1 LVDKFDAEVAV
12 IGLGAAGAQTLYH
25 LAKRGVNVIGLE
37 QHWSPNERSAHA
49 GEHRLL
55 HPLPFSPQGSP
66 DHEILQ
72 DVMPSWHQFQEE
84 TGSNL
89 IVESGVML
97 LGYQDDE
104 DSLNM
109 AENARVRDGDDR
121 NVLTSSQLKK
131 RYPLFNTPDDGI
143 GVFDELGGAVRS
155 EMAIF
160 TAVHHAQ
167 KLGAEVHTDTRV
179 IGWAIHNDR
188 IRIFTKDKEYVVGK
202 VVISPGAYAVEL
214 LPDLP
219 IRARRLV
226 NGWFI
231 PKPEYMDAYSDP
243 AQLPAFHGA
252 IGDRRG
258 ELFYGAG
265 SFDKPYVKIGADFNW
280 GMADEINQDDF
291 HVLPQD
297 LDGIRMMARERFVG
311 LDDSPLR
318 SLKLMD
324 GWSVDFDALVG
335 PYGPS
340 GRIVVAAGFSGYGFT
355 VSPVIGKIVAD
366 LIERGETKYNIEHL
380 DPSRFV
386 NQQATLSEFWSKTGG
401 WNRHWTQL

>member
-1 LVDKFDAEVAV
+1 MVEKYDAEVAV
-12 IGLGAAGAQTLYH
+12 IGLGATGAQTLYQ
-25 LAKRGVNVIGLE
+25 LAKRGVSVLGLE
-37 QHWSPNERSAHA
+37 QHWSPNERSGHA

-66 DHEILQ
+66 DHEILEA
-72 DVMPSWHQFQEE
+72 VMPSWRQFQRE
-84 TGSNL
+84 TDSNL
-89 IVESGVML
+89 VVDSGVML
-97 LGYQDDE
+97 LGYEDDE

-121 NVLTSSQLKK
+121 NVLSSSQMQK
-131 RYPLFNTPDDGI
+131 RYPLFNTPSDGI

-188 IRIFTKDKEYVVGK
+188 IRIFTKHKEYVVEK
-202 VVISPGAYAVEL
+202 LVISPGAYVVEL

-231 PKPEYMDAYSDP
+231 PKPEYMAAYSDP
-243 AQLPAFHGA
+243 NQLPAFHGS

-280 GMADEINQDDF
+280 GMADEIEQHDF

-335 PYGPS
+335 QYGPT
-340 GRIVVAAGFSGYGFT
+340 GRIVVSAGFSGYGFT

-366 LIERGETKYNIEHL
+366 LIETGETRFNIEHL
-380 DPSRFV
+380 NPHRFTPL
-386 NQQATLSEFWSKTGG
+386 QETLSEFWSSIGG
-401 WNRHWTQL
+401 WNRRWSQL